1 MISKGV
7 ETQVYFCLSRMPHL
21 EKIQK
26 STMEPIKLKDKIYGK
41 GLGIQQGEQSEELRN
56 IVIKQQ
62 VNMTRNK
69 KEIGQ
74 VQ

>member
-26 STMEPIKLKDKIYGK
+26 STMEPIKLKDKIYDK
-41 GLGIQQGEQSEELRN
+41 GLGI
-56 IVIKQQ
+56 
-62 VNMTRNK
+62 
-69 KEIGQ
+69 
-74 VQ
+74 